1 MKLNQECVRDLLLAI
16 EEQLRLDSIDIE
28 NLMDQSDNYLRVNDQ
43 YKYELDELIYTA
55 QKLKE
60 AGFINGSSSI
70 DYDQF
75 TDFIVESITWDGH
88 KFLDT
93 VRDNKVWS
101 DTKKITSKFSS
112 VSLSLVETVASTVI
126 SQIISKHLHLS

>member
-70 DYDQF
+70 NYDQF